1 MGDRALA
8 RGLSFCALL
17 LLAGGCAQSQDIDI
31 LLPPDGGQSATGGS
45 RTSGGSGGA
54 TGTGGMTDGTGGN
67 PGSGGAV
74 AAGSGGTGTGGMVG
88 TGGHSGTGGAHGPTT
103 GTGGQTATAGTGG
116 SVGTSAPTFTDI
128 YNNILLVHC
137 GGSGCHNPDTQNGVT
152 YATQAAAYTSVK
164 PYVTAGK
171 GSTSTF
177 YVIVS
182 TGAMP
187 PTGPMLSASD
197 LSKIEA
203 WINAGALNN

>member
-1 MGDRALA
+1 V
-8 RGLSFCALL
+8 
-17 LLAGGCAQSQDIDI
+17 
-31 LLPPDGGQSATGGS
+31 DGGI
-45 RTSGGSGGA
+45 
-54 TGTGGMTDGTGGN
+54 
-67 PGSGGAV
+67 
-74 AAGSGGTGTGGMVG
+74 
-88 TGGHSGTGGAHGPTT
+88 
-103 GTGGQTATAGTGG
+103 
-116 SVGTSAPTFTDI
+116 SAPTFTDI

-137 GGSGCHNPDTQNGVT
+137 GGSSCHNPATQEGVT

-187 PTGPMLSASD
+187 PMGPTLSATD